1 MPCFVVVA
9 ETPIE
14 RMMKCTSNSKFTMG
28 ITTHKIRPWTCT
40 HQARGC
46 NNDRCQFKAAL
57 AQLPFPRMQQ
67 LTWPETCLKST
78 SPSHPSKPAP
88 RRCRMFLRLSRAP
101 CILQRQPNRPYLSHL
116 RHNKPSQSKHRSF
129 FGWSLECWFETYR
142 VILKIWLFTVL
153 FRVVFVSLYERNSDV
168 WIYFFRSHSS
178 WCATLY
184 IIFIRNKFID
194 QLDSSSRKKEN
205 EHRETFWWEKTFLVL
220 YLSWKLQF
228 YIKWMVLQHSL

>member
-1 MPCFVVVA
+1 MPCFVVVV

-78 SPSHPSKPAP
+78 SQSHPSKPAL

-142 VILKIWLFTVL
+142 VTFKNMAVHSTFQSSVCEFVWAEFRCVDLFFSQPLELV
-153 FRVVFVSLYERNSDV
+153 RD
-168 WIYFFRSHSS
+168 
-178 WCATLY
+178 
-184 IIFIRNKFID
+184 FI
-194 QLDSSSRKKEN
+194 
-205 EHRETFWWEKTFLVL
+205 HH
-220 YLSWKLQF
+220 F
-228 YIKWMVLQHSL
+228 YTQ